1 MYLDCELF
9 TSDLYLQAGGEKM
22 NKQDVKNLVDG
33 MPQGMDVDDY
43 LVELVNRALFVERE
57 RCIEACEAG
66 LPKTP
71 PDAQP
76 RR

>member
-1 MYLDCELF
+1 
-9 TSDLYLQAGGEKM
+9 M

-71 PDAQP
+71 PDA
-76 RR
+76 

>member
-22 NKQDVKNLVDG
+22 NKQDVKNLVD

-43 LVELVNRALFVERE
+43 LVELVNRA
-57 RCIEACEAG
+57 CS
-66 LPKTP
+66 
-71 PDAQP
+71 
-76 RR
+76 